1 MVLPPD
7 PSDNLDHSPF
17 QVRYQ
22 PIDVLRGFII
32 VLMALDHAN
41 HFIGHTHPPL
51 EMWGGPFPS
60 YSSGL
65 AFLTRFVTHLAAPGF
80 FFLMGT
86 SMILFTRSRT
96 KKGWT
101 RSEVMRHYWIRGGLL
116 IALQLLIVNR
126 AWELYPEPF
135 PNVYIGVLIALG
147 GTMVIASFLLWVPT
161 RYLGLLAV
169 TLMVGME
176 LVHPT
181 PVMWASA
188 QFNLSELLLL
198 HPGGDAGL
206 WSNYPILPWLE
217 FVVIGLVYGRW
228 IESRPSSVF
237 KSSGIIGATTLLASI
252 GIRWL
257 NSFGNVRPISGTDW
271 IAFLNFVKYPPSLSF
286 TLFTLGILL
295 LLIWAFGKLPEEL
308 PAGFKPLQVFGQAP
322 LFFYVLHLFLY
333 ALLGRLLTP
342 SGADYL
348 IMIIFWLLGLAIL
361 YPFCRLFVRLQSKT
375 AERSLL
381 RTI

>member
-1 MVLPPD
+1 MDLHQD
-7 PSDNLDHSPF
+7 HSDNTT
-17 QVRYQ
+17 QVPRRGRYQ
-22 PIDVLRGFII
+22 PIDVLRGFVI

-65 AFLTRFVTHLAAPGF
+65 TFLTRFVTHLAAPGF

-86 SMILFTRSRT
+86 SMTLFTRARART
-96 KKGWT
+96 GWT
-101 RSEVMRHYWIRGGLL
+101 RREIMRHYWIRGGLL

-135 PNVYIGVLIALG
+135 PNVYVGVLIALG

-161 RYLGLLAV
+161 RFLLFLAIALVLG
-169 TLMVGME
+169 TE
-176 LVHPT
+176 FIHPH
-181 PVMWASA
+181 PAMWPST
-188 QFNLSELLLL
+188 QFDLFDLILL
-198 HPGGDAGL
+198 HPGGDARI

-217 FVVIGLVYGRW
+217 LVVIGLVYGRW
-228 IESRPSSVF
+228 IGSGASSVF
-237 KSSGIIGATTLLASI
+237 KKSGIIGAAALLTSI

-257 NSFGNVRPISGTDW
+257 NSFGNVRPMSGTDW

-286 TLFTLGILL
+286 TLFTVGVLLILL
-295 LLIWAFGKLPEEL
+295 SAFEKLPDKL
-308 PAGFKPLQVFGQAP
+308 PSGFKPLLVFGQAP

-333 ALLGRLLTP
+333 ALPGRFFTP
-342 SGADYL
+342 AGADYGV
-348 IMIIFWLLGLAIL
+348 MILFWLLGLAIL
-361 YPFCRLFVRLQSKT
+361 YPLCLQFVRLQSNT
-375 AERSLL
+375 SERSLL
-381 RTI
+381 RAI